1 MASAEQLLNEAQYAF
16 HSINSGESRDN
27 RRNASRARSLCRK
40 IIRKFP
46 TSTEAAAAHGILRR
60 LGDEAYMSNLDLQH
74 RHSTEHTFHEAPSSA
89 APSPAPQQKIT
100 QGDETVVVDWR
111 GLLNLIF
118 NTPKSILVVVGIV
131 AFVLFA
137 FLGPF
142 LLFPL
147 IAFVLFTGRIR
158 QRLKPMQ
165 RQKVNEFI
173 ARTNTYV
180 EERRKTGSA

>member
-27 RRNASRARSLCRK
+27 RRNASRAKSLCRK

-46 TSTEAAAAHGILRR
+46 TSTEAAAAHGVLRR
-60 LGDEAYMSNLDLQH
+60 LGDEAYTSSLDSQH
-74 RHSTEHTFHEAPSSA
+74 RHSTEHTFHEAPS
-89 APSPAPQQKIT
+89 PALQQGFT
-100 QGDETVVVDWR
+100 QGDETVVLDWR
-111 GLLNLIF
+111 GLLDLIF
-118 NTPKSILVVVGIV
+118 NTPKSILAVVGTV

-147 IAFVLFTGRIR
+147 IALVLFTGPFR
-158 QRLKPMQ
+158 QLLKPMQ
-165 RQKVNEFI
+165 RQKVNVLI
-173 ARTNTYV
+173 ARTNAYV
-180 EERRKTGSA
+180 EERRKTGGA

>member
-16 HSINSGESRDN
+16 QSISSGESRDN
-27 RRNASRARSLCRK
+27 RRNASRANSLCRK

-60 LGDEAYMSNLDLQH
+60 LGEEAYTSSLDLQH
-74 RHSTEHTFHEAPSSA
+74 RHSTEHTFHEAPS
-89 APSPAPQQKIT
+89 PASQQRIT
-100 QGDETVVVDWR
+100 QDDETVVVDWR

-118 NTPKSILVVVGIV
+118 NTPKSSLAVVGTV

-142 LLFPL
+142 LLIPL
-147 IAFVLFTGRIR
+147 IAFVIFTGRVR
-158 QRLKPMQ
+158 QQLKPMQ
-165 RQKVNEFI
+165 RQKMNEFI
-173 ARTNTYV
+173 ARANTYV
-180 EERRKTGSA
+180 EERRKTGGA

>member
-16 HSINSGESRDN
+16 NSINSGESRDN
-27 RRNASRARSLCRK
+27 RRNASRAKSLCRK

-46 TSTEAAAAHGILRR
+46 TSTEAAAAHGIFRR
-60 LGDEAYMSNLDLQH
+60 LGDEAYTSNLDSQH
-74 RHSTEHTFHEAPSSA
+74 RHSFDHTFYEAPSPAAPSSA
-89 APSPAPQQKIT
+89 PQQRLT
-100 QGDETVVVDWR
+100 QGDEIVVDWR

-118 NTPKSILVVVGIV
+118 NTSKSSLAVVGTV

-142 LLFPL
+142 ILLPL
-147 IAFVLFTGRIR
+147 IAFVLFTGRFR
-158 QRLKPMQ
+158 QQLKPEQ
-165 RQKVNEFI
+165 RQKMNDFI
-173 ARTNTYV
+173 ARTNAYV

>member
-16 HSINSGESRDN
+16 QRINSGESQDN
-27 RRNASRARSLCRK
+27 RRNASRAKSLCRK

-46 TSTEAAAAHGILRR
+46 TSTDSASAHGILKR
-60 LGDEAYMSNLDLQH
+60 LGDEEFTSNLDSQH
-74 RHSTEHTFHEAPSSA
+74 RHSTEHTFHA
-89 APSPAPQQKIT
+89 APPSALPSFAPQQRIT

-118 NTPKSILVVVGIV
+118 NAPKSSLAVVGTV

-147 IAFVLFTGRIR
+147 IAFVLFTGRFR

-165 RQKVNEFI
+165 RQKMNEFI
-173 ARTNTYV
+173 VRTNAYV
-180 EERRKTGSA
+180 EERRKTGGA

>member
-16 HSINSGESRDN
+16 HSINSGVSRDN

-60 LGDEAYMSNLDLQH
+60 LGDEAYTSNLDSQH
-74 RHSTEHTFHEAPSSA
+74 RHSTEHTFHEAPS
-89 APSPAPQQKIT
+89 PASQQRFA

-118 NTPKSILVVVGIV
+118 NTSKSSLAVVGTV

-142 LLFPL
+142 ILFPL
-147 IAFVLFTGRIR
+147 IAFVLFTGRFR
-158 QRLKPMQ
+158 QRLKPEQ
-165 RQKVNEFI
+165 RQKMNEFI
-173 ARTNTYV
+173 ARTNAYV
-180 EERRKTGSA
+180 EQRRKTGSA